1 MRYLLSLASCE
12 FLQLK
17 TIDNY
22 SSFTIKSNS
31 GHHLQFVRCF
41 LCSQKRFLIL
51 LGLATTSG
59 LAFMGLTSAQS
70 EPILTVAEINSGM
83 VFPVVAETFLGSLG
97 IILMMVLMLFAI
109 MSTGAGQVISI
120 AALVIYD
127 IYMPYVRP
135 FHEDHKV
142 RAWKGGLQR
151 KDFHCPLS

>member
-1 MRYLLSLASCE
+1 M
-12 FLQLK
+12 F
-17 TIDNY
+17 
-22 SSFTIKSNS
+22 
-31 GHHLQFVRCF
+31 HHLE
-41 LCSQKRFLIL
+41 SSFLIL
-51 LGLATTSG
+51 PGLATTSG

-135 FHEDHKV
+135 FHEDHNV
-142 RAWKGGLQR
+142 RAGKR
-151 KDFHCPLS
+151 EYKEKT